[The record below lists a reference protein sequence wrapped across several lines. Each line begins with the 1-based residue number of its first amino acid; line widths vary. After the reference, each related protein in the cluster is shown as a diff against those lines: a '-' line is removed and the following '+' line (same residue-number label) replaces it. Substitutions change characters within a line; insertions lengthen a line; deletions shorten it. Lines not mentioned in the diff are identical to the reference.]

1 MKPCWQQD
9 GNKIY
14 QGDALEVLK
23 SMPDGCV
30 QMCVT
35 SPPYWGLR
43 DYGIDGQLGLEKTP
57 EEYVEKMVQIFREV
71 RRVLRK
77 NGTLWLNMGDSY
89 WGGKGKSGQAWSTE
103 NQERKTIQGSQ
114 HQITGMGETRPS
126 DGKHEIIK
134 PKDLVGIPWALAF
147 ALRADGWWLRSDI
160 IWNKPNPM
168 PESVTDRPTKAHEY
182 MFLLTKSA
190 KYFYDADAVKEP
202 QVTRLDDKAHHAF
215 GTPGG
220 KVDQTPGKTRKESGK
235 KWDNKGNGRNKRTVW
250 TIPTKPFPKAHFAT
264 FPPALVEPCILAGTS
279 EKGCCVECGSPWER
293 VVDKKKIPR
302 NELPKADSRYRPN
315 RYIKNKYADELREG
329 YECGMYSESKTIGW
343 KPTCKCKTEIKP
355 CIVLDPFFGSG
366 TTAIV
371 AHKHGRKFIG
381 IELSKPYLDDI
392 AIPRIKKETEQLKL
406 WN

>member
-1 MKPCWQQD
+1 
-9 GNKIY
+9 
-14 QGDALEVLK
+14 
-23 SMPDGCV
+23 MPDECV

-43 DYGIDGQLGLEKTP
+43 DYGIEGQLGLEKTP
-57 EEYVEKMVQIFREV
+57 EEYIEKMVQIFREV
-71 RRVLRK
+71 RRVLRSD
-77 NGTLWLNMGDSY
+77 GSLWLNLGDSY
-89 WGGKGKSGQAWSTE
+89 WGGKGKSGQAWSTA
-103 NQERKTIQGSQ
+103 NQDRETIQGSQ

-250 TIPTKPFPKAHFAT
+250 TIPTKPFSGAHFAV
-264 FPPALVEPCILAGTS
+264 FPPDLIEPCILAGTS

-293 VVDKKKIPR
+293 VVEKSGITYDGTRSDKSVYTGVAYTNPQSNVRGPAR
-302 NELPKADSRYRPN
+302 NL
-315 RYIKNKYADELREG
+315 
-329 YECGMYSESKTIGW
+329 CGSESKTIDW
-343 KPTCKCKTEIKP
+343 QPTCKCYGHHLKPLHLDPVKP
-355 CIVLDPFFGSG
+355 CTVLDPFFGSG